1 MSDLLLTY
9 YGDDFT
15 GSTDVMEALTLGGV
29 PTVLFLEPPSPE
41 RLQRRFAD
49 VKVVGMAGV
58 SRSMTPA
65 QMDRELPPKFEHL
78 KQLGAPLFHYK
89 ICSTFDSSPEVGS
102 IGHAI
107 DIGVAIFSS
116 SPVPLV
122 VGAPALKRYV
132 VFGNLFATAGTHT
145 YRLDRH
151 PTMSKHP
158 ITPMRESDLRRHLAK
173 QTDKS
178 IALLDVLAL
187 EREKG
192 GLDESFA
199 ATLADGSDVVLFD
212 TLNDTHLPRVGRL
225 IWEQRGDR
233 TLFAV
238 GSSGLEYALTA
249 YWQETGLTEPSAGHA
264 SPGPVSQLVVMS
276 GSAAPATAEQIR
288 WALEKGFVGIRLNTA
303 RLVDSADADAERASA
318 TRKALAA
325 IEDGRSVVLYTARG
339 PDDPAIS
346 ATRRSLEELNLNVA
360 TGGQRLGKQ
369 QGRILR
375 TILTESGLRRACV
388 AGGDTSGYVATQ
400 LGIFALEMIVP
411 IAPGSPLCR
420 ASATD
425 PTFDGLE
432 IALKG
437 GQVGGP
443 HYFGQIQRGHA

>member
-29 PTVLFLEPPSPE
+29 PTALFLEPPSPDE
-41 RLQRRFAD
+41 LQGRFAD
-49 VKVVGMAGV
+49 VRALGVAGV
-58 SRSMTPA
+58 SRTMTPP
-65 QMDRELPPKFEHL
+65 QMDAELRPKFKQL

-89 ICSTFDSSPEVGS
+89 ICSTFDSSPEIGS

-107 DIGVAIFSS
+107 DVGVEIFDSL
-116 SPVPLV
+116 PVPLV

-132 VFGNLFATAGTHT
+132 LFGNLFATVGSQT

-158 ITPMRESDLRRHLAK
+158 ITPMHESDLRRHLGQ
-173 QTDKS
+173 QTEKS

-187 EREKG
+187 ERGDEA
-192 GLDESFA
+192 LDEAFA
-199 ATLADGSDVVLFD
+199 AVLAEDADVVLFD
-212 TLNDTHLPRVGRL
+212 TLNERHLPRVGRL
-225 IWEQRGDR
+225 VWEQRGD
-233 TLFAV
+233 TPLFTV

-249 YWQETGLTEPSAGHA
+249 YWQEAGLAQPFPDPTP
-264 SPGPVSQLVVMS
+264 PGPVSQLVVMS
-276 GSAAPATAEQIR
+276 GSAAPATEEQIQ
-288 WALEKGFVGIRLNTA
+288 WALDEGFAGVRLNTA
-303 RLVDSADADAERASA
+303 RLVDPAQADAECTAA
-318 TRKALAA
+318 TERALAA
-325 IEDGRSVVLYTARG
+325 LDEGRSVVLYSARG

-346 ATRRSLEELNLNVA
+346 ATRRRLQALDLDEA
-360 TGGQRLGKQ
+360 GMGQRLGKQ
-369 QGRILR
+369 QGRILHM
-375 TILTESGLRRACV
+375 ILKESGLRRACV

-420 ASATD
+420 ASAGD
-425 PTFDGLE
+425 PAFDGLE

-443 HYFGQIQRGHA
+443 EYFGQIQQGHA